1 MSSQIKHIIS
11 DMIEQK
17 LNESK
22 IDPKLQSV
30 ADKHGVKLKNNKV
43 AHEFNYNDEASKD
56 FHDAGYKLS
65 YNAKKN
71 HFDIYT
77 LEVAAKKAADR
88 PPPRRHQVA
97 QGRAKMFPG
106 RR

>member
-1 MSSQIKHIIS
+1 MSKLKQII
-11 DMIEQK
+11 MEMAMEK
-17 LNESK
+17 LTEAN
-22 IDPKLQSV
+22 IDPKLQAV
-30 ADKHGVKLKNNKV
+30 ADKHGVKLKSNKA
-43 AHEFNYNDEASKD
+43 AHDFNYNDEVAKD

-71 HFDIYT
+71 HFDIDSH
-77 LEVAAKKAADR
+77 EVAAKKAAAR
-88 PPPRRHQVA
+88 PTVKSPQVA